1 MNKTENLK
9 LNVWEKSDPIL
20 VGDFNEN
27 FAAIDDAIHEA
38 VCSAVKIYTGS
49 YTGNGN
55 SGNRTVELPA
65 EPKLMVLIGYYGTPG
80 NFLYQDIDIYC
91 NGRWLAINSTGSGWF
106 ENNAKNFP
114 QINGPKLILD
124 GNQHN
129 VVGYEEQYLI
139 IA

>member
-1 MNKTENLK
+1 MEKTENLK
-9 LNVWEKSDPIL
+9 LNVWEKSDPIHAK
-20 VGDFNEN
+20 DFNDN

-38 VCSAVKIYTGS
+38 VSSAVKIYTGS

-65 EPKLMVLIGYYGTPG
+65 EPKLMILIGNYGTPG

-91 NGRWLAINSTGSGWF
+91 NGRWLAINATGNSWYENGTNYQPKISG
-106 ENNAKNFP
+106 NTLTLS
-114 QINGPKLILD
+114 GD
-124 GNQHN
+124 QHN

>member
-1 MNKTENLK
+1 MNKTNNLK

-55 SGNRTVELPA
+55 SGNRTVELPT
-65 EPKLMVLIGYYGTPG
+65 EPKLMVLIGNYGTPG
-80 NFLYQDIDIYC
+80 NYLYQDIDIYC
-91 NGRWLAINSTGSGWF
+91 NGRWLAINATGNSWYDNGI
-106 ENNAKNFP
+106 NN
-114 QINGPKLILD
+114 QPKIIGTNLILV

-129 VVGYEEQYLI
+129 ASGCEEQYLI